1 LLVDFEN
8 HGGDQL
14 NQITADRG
22 ICRGWLDRQ
31 TNIERWSAG
40 AKAAFYPALH
50 ALTL

>member
-14 NQITADRG
+14 NQITAGREIRRG
-22 ICRGWLDRQ
+22 QFMRRTGRHSWWRDA
-31 TNIERWSAG
+31 EAG
-40 AKAAFYPALH
+40 FDPALH